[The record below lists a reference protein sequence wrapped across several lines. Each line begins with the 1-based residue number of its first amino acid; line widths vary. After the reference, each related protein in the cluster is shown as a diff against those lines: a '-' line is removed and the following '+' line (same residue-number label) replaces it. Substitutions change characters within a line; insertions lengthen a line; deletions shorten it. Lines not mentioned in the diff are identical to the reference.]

1 MRMPL
6 SSSLKVKKRKRTKMQ
21 RLKQQLLKM
30 VKVKERNKRRV
41 KRMTDFKKV

>member
-30 VKVKERNKRRV
+30 VMVKERSKRRV